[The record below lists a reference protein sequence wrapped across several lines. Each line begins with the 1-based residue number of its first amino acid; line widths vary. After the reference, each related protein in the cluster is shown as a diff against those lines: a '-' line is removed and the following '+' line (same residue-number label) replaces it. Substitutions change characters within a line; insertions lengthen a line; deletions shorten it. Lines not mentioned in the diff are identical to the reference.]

1 MRSERGYTLFE
12 VLIVVAL
19 IGILTAISVPVFLES
34 NARSNLWTGAE
45 QMGAAVRSGRL
56 KAISS
61 NTVYRVVFN
70 CPAANE
76 VRVLVLT
83 GDADTDNPDD
93 FGARC
98 GQTFEGDS
106 GTIELPTGVAYDT
119 GDATALEINGRGNF
133 SAIGSG
139 IPLTVTVT
147 HGAATRTL
155 TISMTGQITFTDVE

>member
-19 IGILTAISVPVFLES
+19 IGILTAVSVPVFLES

-45 QMGAAVRSGRL
+45 QLGSAVRSGRL

-61 NTVYRVVFN
+61 NTPYRIVFN

-83 GDADTDNPDD
+83 GDADDDNPAEL
-93 FGARC
+93 GARC

-106 GTIELPTGVAYDT
+106 GTIELPTGVAYDAGLT
-119 GDATALEINGRGNF
+119 EAIEVNGRGSF
-133 SAIGSG
+133 TAIGG
-139 IPLTVTVT
+139 GMPLTITVT
-147 HGAATRTL
+147 QGGATRTL
-155 TISMTGQITFTDVE
+155 TVSLTGQITFTDVE

>member
-45 QMGAAVRSGRL
+45 QLGAAVRSARL
-56 KAISS
+56 KAISQ
-61 NTVYRVVFN
+61 NTPYRVVFN

-76 VRVLVLT
+76 VRVLALQNDPDIDDT
-83 GDADTDNPDD
+83 ADFAT
-93 FGARC
+93 RC

-106 GTIELPTGVAYDT
+106 GTIELPTGVAYDA
-119 GDATALEINGRGNF
+119 GDATALEINGRGVF
-133 SAIGSG
+133 SSIGG
-139 IPLTVTVT
+139 AIPLVVPVS

-155 TISMTGQITFTDVE
+155 TISGTGQITFTDVD